1 MSIVSPCHGSRPNS
15 ELHRRPGTGA
25 PAHRNGHAL
34 HGRAAGHRVTVASE
48 SGRRSELE
56 RRSLRR
62 GGASGD
68 RSPHSRREESPF
80 QQTLLGNEDMCIVY
94 IVSLSQLS
102 LAWTRFKPQSS
113 YSRKACATLSHM
125 QHHQVRTLPS
135 VRAFGFCVVHA
146 TTRETLQGVF
156 AGGVSQIFTACGCC
170 GRLRYSLG
178 SSPPANTCVLVMW
191 NVTQFFVFRNH
202 SSSGARRIG
211 EIISGLCCF
220 LCLLQAHSRSDEP
233 ARFSET
239 ICSLVCW

>member
-1 MSIVSPCHGSRPNS
+1 MGTTRQHLQMFDDPSPPQGATKLVARDTCQSSLRA
-15 ELHRRPGTGA
+15 TGRGPTQSFTVGRA
-25 PAHRNGHAL
+25 PAHRRTATVTLFTVGRPGTAL
-34 HGRAAGHRVTVASE
+34 RWRLSRDDEANS
-48 SGRRSELE
+48 
-56 RRSLRR
+56 R

-178 SSPPANTCVLVMW
+178 SSPPILA
-191 NVTQFFVFRNH
+191 
-202 SSSGARRIG
+202 
-211 EIISGLCCF
+211 
-220 LCLLQAHSRSDEP
+220 
-233 ARFSET
+233 
-239 ICSLVCW
+239 CW

>member
-1 MSIVSPCHGSRPNS
+1 MWEQPGSTS
-15 ELHRRPGTGA
+15 KCSTIHLLHREPQNWLLVTRVNRLSVPRVEAQLRASPSAGHRRTATVTLFTVGRPGT
-25 PAHRNGHAL
+25 AL
-34 HGRAAGHRVTVASE
+34 RWRLSRDDEANS
-48 SGRRSELE
+48 
-56 RRSLRR
+56 R

-178 SSPPANTCVLVMW
+178 SSPPILA
-191 NVTQFFVFRNH
+191 
-202 SSSGARRIG
+202 
-211 EIISGLCCF
+211 
-220 LCLLQAHSRSDEP
+220 
-233 ARFSET
+233 
-239 ICSLVCW
+239 CW